1 MNTHTGSVPPSGR
14 IDRRQTARQLLRTEL
29 EKLPDAE
36 REVVERFIARRHVA
50 RDIAKQAHHD
60 RTLGERNADRVAEI
74 GGSWSFIIGFALVLL
89 AWIVLNSV
97 LLHGG
102 FDPYP
107 YILLNLCLSCL
118 AAIQAPVIMMSQ
130 NRQAAVDRLRAQND
144 YEVNIKSELEILQ
157 VHEKLNQLRE
167 QDWAT
172 LVEQQNR
179 QIAMLQQLLERAGG
193 LPPDA
198 PARSSVQTTRPRY
211 PGDDA

>member
-1 MNTHTGSVPPSGR
+1 MNTHVGTMPPRGR
-14 IDRRQTARQLLRTEL
+14 IDRRQTARQLLQTEL

-36 REVVERFIARRHVA
+36 REVVERFIAKRHVA
-50 RDIAKQAHHD
+50 RDIVKQADRD
-60 RTLGERNADRVAEI
+60 RTLGERIADRVAEI
-74 GGSWSFIIGFALVLL
+74 GGSWSFIIGFGLVLL
-89 AWIVLNSV
+89 AWIALNSLV
-97 LLHGG
+97 LAHA

-172 LVEQQNR
+172 LVDLQNR
-179 QIAMLQQLLERAGG
+179 QIAMLQQLLERGG
-193 LPPDA
+193 TPPPAA
-198 PARSSVQTTRPRY
+198 P
-211 PGDDA
+211 

>member
-1 MNTHTGSVPPSGR
+1 MNTQVGTTSPRGR
-14 IDRRQTARQLLRTEL
+14 IDRRQTARQLLQTEL

-36 REVVERFIARRHVA
+36 REVVERFIAKRHVA
-50 RDIAKQAHHD
+50 RDIVKQADRD
-60 RTLGERNADRVAEI
+60 RTLGERIADRVAEI
-74 GGSWSFIIGFALVLL
+74 GGSWSFIIGFGLVLL
-89 AWIVLNSV
+89 AWIALNSLV
-97 LLHGG
+97 LAHA

-172 LVEQQNR
+172 LVELQNR

-193 LPPDA
+193 PPPVA
-198 PARSSVQTTRPRY
+198 SAH
-211 PGDDA
+211 

>member
-50 RDIAKQAHHD
+50 RDIAKQVHHD
-60 RTLGERNADRVAEI
+60 RTLGERIADRVAEI

-198 PARSSVQTTRPRY
+198 PAR
-211 PGDDA
+211 

>member
-1 MNTHTGSVPPSGR
+1 MNTHVGTTPPHGR
-14 IDRRQTARQLLRTEL
+14 IDRRQTARQLLQTEL

-36 REVVERFIARRHVA
+36 REVVERFIAKRHVA
-50 RDIAKQAHHD
+50 RDIVKQAD
-60 RTLGERNADRVAEI
+60 RDRSLGERIADRVAEV
-74 GGSWSFIIGFALVLL
+74 GGSWSFIIGFGLVLL

-97 LLHGG
+97 VLSGG

-172 LVEQQNR
+172 LVELQNR

-198 PARSSVQTTRPRY
+198 PAH
-211 PGDDA
+211 

>member
-1 MNTHTGSVPPSGR
+1 MNTHVGTMPPRGR
-14 IDRRQTARQLLRTEL
+14 IDRRQTARQLLQTEL

-36 REVVERFIARRHVA
+36 REVVERFIAKRHVA
-50 RDIAKQAHHD
+50 RDIVKQADRD
-60 RTLGERNADRVAEI
+60 RTLGERIADRVAEI
-74 GGSWSFIIGFALVLL
+74 GGSWSFIIGFGLVLL
-89 AWIVLNSV
+89 AWIALNSLV
-97 LLHGG
+97 LAHA

-172 LVEQQNR
+172 LVDLQNR
-179 QIAMLQQLLERAGG
+179 QITMLQQLLKRGG
-193 LPPDA
+193 TPPPAA
-198 PARSSVQTTRPRY
+198 PAP
-211 PGDDA
+211 